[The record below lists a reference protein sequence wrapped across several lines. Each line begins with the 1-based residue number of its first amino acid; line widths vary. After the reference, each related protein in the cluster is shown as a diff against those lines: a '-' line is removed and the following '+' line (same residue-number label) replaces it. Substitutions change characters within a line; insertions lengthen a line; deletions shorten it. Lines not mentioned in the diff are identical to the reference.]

1 MPIIQVSNPIVDI
14 NGDEMARVIWEKI
27 SDELIDPFINV
38 KKIKYDLGI
47 KSRDN
52 TGDRITI
59 DAANSIKR
67 NKVGIKCA
75 TITPDDKRIKEFNLK
90 AKYPSPNGTIRNIIN
105 GTIFREPI
113 IIKNIPKIV
122 SHWNNPVVIAR
133 HAYGD
138 IYRSKEI
145 QIKEKGELKLSFK
158 SKDKKRTIVEKV
170 FDFNS
175 PGVGISYY
183 NSNRSIKDFALCCF
197 NFALKRKMPLFL
209 STKNTILQKYDEKF
223 KEIFENLYQKEFKKK
238 FQRNKISYQHRLI
251 DDMVACLMK
260 WSGGFIWACKNYDG
274 DVMSD
279 LVAQGYGSL
288 GLMTS
293 ILQSPDGKII
303 ETEAAHGTITS
314 HYKQFKNGI
323 QTSTNPIASIFA
335 WTRGL
340 AHRAYLDKN
349 TKLNKFCINL
359 EKICI
364 HIIEKGQMTKDLAL
378 MVGPD
383 QKWLT
388 TNDFF
393 KLIRNRIEN
402 S

>member
-1 MPIIQVSNPIVDI
+1 MPIIQVRNPIVDI

-52 TGDRITI
+52 TDDKITI

-122 SHWNNPVVIAR
+122 SHWDNPVVIAR

-158 SKDKKRTIVEKV
+158 SKDKKTIVEKV

-175 PGVGISYY
+175 S
-183 NSNRSIKDFALCCF
+183 
-197 NFALKRKMPLFL
+197 
-209 STKNTILQKYDEKF
+209 
-223 KEIFENLYQKEFKKK
+223 
-238 FQRNKISYQHRLI
+238 
-251 DDMVACLMK
+251 
-260 WSGGFIWACKNYDG
+260 WSCD
-274 DVMSD
+274 
-279 LVAQGYGSL
+279 
-288 GLMTS
+288 
-293 ILQSPDGKII
+293 
-303 ETEAAHGTITS
+303 
-314 HYKQFKNGI
+314 
-323 QTSTNPIASIFA
+323 
-335 WTRGL
+335 
-340 AHRAYLDKN
+340 
-349 TKLNKFCINL
+349 
-359 EKICI
+359 
-364 HIIEKGQMTKDLAL
+364 
-378 MVGPD
+378 
-383 QKWLT
+383 
-388 TNDFF
+388 
-393 KLIRNRIEN
+393 
-402 S
+402 